1 MIVPEINTSR
11 KSTPPGKKTRLHI
24 YSQTN
29 NQISNLTDRNMSHRG
44 ECRSSYVRYMCGH
57 ETPTV
62 ISRGV
67 GCRSCA
73 RTGST
78 CITPPPIRVL
88 RQSRCPTCR
97 QRRNGDGSRGRGGAS
112 SQGASR
118 AGNSVCGGNS
128 RLGPTHGTSHR
139 GRGSPGRA
147 TPSASR
153 GRGSRRAR

>member
-1 MIVPEINTSR
+1 MILPKINASKT
-11 KSTPPGKKTRLHI
+11 STPPEKKTRLHI

-29 NQISNLTDRNMSHRG
+29 NQISNLTNQNMSHRG

-73 RTGST
+73 RTGYT

-88 RQSRCPTCR
+88 KEGRCPTCR
-97 QRRNGDGSRGRGGAS
+97 QRRNGNGSRGRGDAS
-112 SQGASR
+112 SQGASHT
-118 AGNSVCGGNS
+118 GNSVRGGNS
-128 RLGPTHGTSHR
+128 RLGPTRGSSQL
-139 GRGSPGRA
+139 GRGSAGRH